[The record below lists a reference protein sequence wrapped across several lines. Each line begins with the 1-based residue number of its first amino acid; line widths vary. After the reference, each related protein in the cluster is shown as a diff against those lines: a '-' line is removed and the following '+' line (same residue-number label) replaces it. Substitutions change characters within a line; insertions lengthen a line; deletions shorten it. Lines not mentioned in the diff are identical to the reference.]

1 MFFLGLAG
9 SFMPYLL
16 LLGALFVLTLNVNI
30 QPDDETVVITE
41 KTIEY
46 QSIENQNI
54 KNSCSNFIYHSHE
67 ANATDHSNTQTAF
80 VYDDQDL
87 IFQSRE
93 KTQHVTTPQNYSLDV
108 FHTFFGL
115 SPPVLIS

>member
-30 QPDDETVVITE
+30 QPDDETVAIAK

-46 QSIENQNI
+46 QSTENQNI
-54 KNSCSNFIYHSHE
+54 KNTCRNFVYHSHE
-67 ANATDHSNTQTAF
+67 VNAADHSNTQAVF
-80 VYDDQDL
+80 KYDDQIL
-87 IFQSRE
+87 IFQSRG
-93 KTQHVTTPQNYSLDV
+93 KTQHFSTPQNYSLDV